1 MDIKKSA
8 SFLKRKID
16 SFSCNLII
24 CGEEIIGLEA
34 LRYWL
39 RNNYRTNPIQTE
51 TYVSRELTKL
61 YLKLEQNEAGFI
73 QNSDHFTFMKD
84 VDVFYTILKGLGI
97 TFEQLMEPGK
107 SKFQPETE
115 YEKLHNDNK
124 EIKSLLHELTNV
136 CTMGF
141 TKTNRSSFEEK
152 QKEFQSFFT
161 SQYIFINFNKK
172 IENLGQD
179 EKVQLQ
185 QNLRCCIL
193 MSICNISNEI
203 MPFNDLDN
211 LTKQDIPVEYL
222 ELQYFRVMQQSK
234 MSVMAKI
241 LRDLTGYQRIPYY
254 DRLVERIS
262 KEIDNYKSS
271 PTLIPDNSYEQTN
284 YLLYSCNIALLDL
297 LNRLT
302 FAFSKSYF
310 TNFKYISSVQLKK
323 KKEENDSILKLG
335 MLPNWNALPSLFCNE
350 IQQESLIKQYG
361 FQENHIER
369 LQEIFIKKTGSML
382 RQLSTYLSNIKERFY
397 SYQIVIEIRELLE
410 EYLHLVIQIIY
421 KENWILTADSESKIS
436 SFIDKFTQHTIIIS
450 HDMGGINEN
459 D

>member
-39 RNNYRTNPIQTE
+39 RNDYRTNPIQTE
-51 TYVSRELTKL
+51 TYVSRVLTKL

-115 YEKLHNDNK
+115 YENLHNDNQ

-152 QKEFQSFFT
+152 QKEFKSFFI

-185 QNLRCCIL
+185 QNLRWCIL
-193 MSICNISNEI
+193 MSIYYISNEI
-203 MPFNDLDN
+203 MPFNDSDN
-211 LTKQDIPVEYL
+211 LTKQDIPIEYL

-271 PTLIPDNSYEQTN
+271 PNSDNCYETNN

-310 TNFKYISSVQLKK
+310 SNFKYKSSVQFKK
-323 KKEENDSILKLG
+323 KKDENNTILKLG
-335 MLPNWNALPSLFCNE
+335 MLPNTNLLSSLCINNF
-350 IQQESLIKQYG
+350 QQDSLIKQYG
-361 FQENHIER
+361 FQENNITR
-369 LQEIFIKKTGSML
+369 LQEMFIKKTGSLL

-397 SYQIVIEIRELLE
+397 SYQIVQESRELLE
-410 EYLHLVIQIIY
+410 EYLHLVVQIIY
-421 KENWILTADSESKIS
+421 KENWILTEDSETKIS

-450 HDMGGINEN
+450 HDMGGMNEA

>member
-51 TYVSRELTKL
+51 TYVSRVLTKL

-115 YEKLHNDNK
+115 YEKLHNDNQ

-152 QKEFQSFFT
+152 QKEFKSFFI

-185 QNLRCCIL
+185 QNLRWCIL
-193 MSICNISNEI
+193 MSICYISNEI
-203 MPFNDLDN
+203 MPFNDSDN
-211 LTKQDIPVEYL
+211 LRKQDIPIEYL

-271 PTLIPDNSYEQTN
+271 PNSDNCYETNN

-310 TNFKYISSVQLKK
+310 SNFKYKSSVQLKK
-323 KKEENDSILKLG
+323 KKDENNTILKLG
-335 MLPNWNALPSLFCNE
+335 MLPNTNLLSSLCINNF
-350 IQQESLIKQYG
+350 QQDSLIKQYG
-361 FQENHIER
+361 FQENNITR
-369 LQEIFIKKTGSML
+369 LQEMFIKKTGSLL

-397 SYQIVIEIRELLE
+397 SYQIVQESRELLE
-410 EYLHLVIQIIY
+410 EYLHLVVQIIY
-421 KENWILTADSESKIS
+421 KENWILTEDSETKIS

-450 HDMGGINEN
+450 HDMGGMNEA

>member
-1 MDIKKSA
+1 MNIKKSA

-61 YLKLEQNEAGFI
+61 YLKLEKNEDGFI

-115 YEKLHNDNK
+115 YEKLHNDNQ

-152 QKEFQSFFT
+152 QKEFKSFFI

-185 QNLRCCIL
+185 QNLRWCIL
-193 MSICNISNEI
+193 MSICYISNEI
-203 MPFNDLDN
+203 MPFNDSDN
-211 LTKQDIPVEYL
+211 LRKQDIPIEYL

-241 LRDLTGYQRIPYY
+241 LRDLTGFQRIPYY

-271 PTLIPDNSYEQTN
+271 PNSDNCYETNN

-310 TNFKYISSVQLKK
+310 SNFKYKSSVQLKK
-323 KKEENDSILKLG
+323 KKDENNTILKFG
-335 MLPNWNALPSLFCNE
+335 MLPNTNLLSSLCINNF
-350 IQQESLIKQYG
+350 QQDSLIKQYG
-361 FQENHIER
+361 FQENNITR
-369 LQEIFIKKTGSML
+369 LQEMFIKKTGSLL

-397 SYQIVIEIRELLE
+397 SYQIVQESRELLE
-410 EYLHLVIQIIY
+410 EYLHLVVQIIY
-421 KENWILTADSESKIS
+421 KENWILTEDSETKIS

-450 HDMGGINEN
+450 HDMGGMNEA

>member
-1 MDIKKSA
+1 MNIKKSA

-51 TYVSRELTKL
+51 TYVSRVLTKL

-115 YEKLHNDNK
+115 YEKLHNDNQ

-152 QKEFQSFFT
+152 QKEFKSFFI

-185 QNLRCCIL
+185 QNLRWCIL
-193 MSICNISNEI
+193 MSICYISNEI
-203 MPFNDLDN
+203 MPFNDSDN
-211 LTKQDIPVEYL
+211 LRKQDIPIEYL

-271 PTLIPDNSYEQTN
+271 PNSDNCYETNN

-310 TNFKYISSVQLKK
+310 SNFKYKSSVQLKK
-323 KKEENDSILKLG
+323 KKDENNTILKFG
-335 MLPNWNALPSLFCNE
+335 MLPNTNLLSSLCINNF
-350 IQQESLIKQYG
+350 QQDSLIKQYG
-361 FQENHIER
+361 FQENNITR
-369 LQEIFIKKTGSML
+369 LQEMFIKKTGSLL

-397 SYQIVIEIRELLE
+397 SYQIVQESRELLE
-410 EYLHLVIQIIY
+410 EYLHLVVQIIY
-421 KENWILTADSESKIS
+421 KENWILTEDSETKIS
-436 SFIDKFTQHTIIIS
+436 SFIDKFIQHTIIIS
-450 HDMGGINEN
+450 HDMGGMNEA

>member
-1 MDIKKSA
+1 MNIKKSA

-51 TYVSRELTKL
+51 TYVSRVLTKL

-115 YEKLHNDNK
+115 YEKLHNDNQ

-152 QKEFQSFFT
+152 QKEFKSFFI

-185 QNLRCCIL
+185 QNLRWCIL
-193 MSICNISNEI
+193 MSICYISNEI
-203 MPFNDLDN
+203 MPFNDSDN
-211 LTKQDIPVEYL
+211 LRKQDIPIEYL

-271 PTLIPDNSYEQTN
+271 PNSDNCYETNN

-310 TNFKYISSVQLKK
+310 SNFKYKSSVQLKK
-323 KKEENDSILKLG
+323 KKDENNTILKLG
-335 MLPNWNALPSLFCNE
+335 MLPNTNLLSSLCINNF
-350 IQQESLIKQYG
+350 QQDSLIKQYG
-361 FQENHIER
+361 FQENNITR
-369 LQEIFIKKTGSML
+369 LQEMFIKKTGSLL

-397 SYQIVIEIRELLE
+397 SYQIVQESRELLE
-410 EYLHLVIQIIY
+410 EYLHLVVQIIY
-421 KENWILTADSESKIS
+421 KENWILTEDSETKIS

-450 HDMGGINEN
+450 HDMGGMNEA

>member
-1 MDIKKSA
+1 
-8 SFLKRKID
+8 
-16 SFSCNLII
+16 
-24 CGEEIIGLEA
+24 
-34 LRYWL
+34 
-39 RNNYRTNPIQTE
+39 
-51 TYVSRELTKL
+51 
-61 YLKLEQNEAGFI
+61 
-73 QNSDHFTFMKD
+73 
-84 VDVFYTILKGLGI
+84 
-97 TFEQLMEPGK
+97 
-107 SKFQPETE
+107 
-115 YEKLHNDNK
+115 
-124 EIKSLLHELTNV
+124 
-136 CTMGF
+136 
-141 TKTNRSSFEEK
+141 
-152 QKEFQSFFT
+152 
-161 SQYIFINFNKK
+161 
-172 IENLGQD
+172 
-179 EKVQLQ
+179 
-185 QNLRCCIL
+185 
-193 MSICNISNEI
+193 

-254 DRLVERIS
+254 DKLVERIS

>member
-1 MDIKKSA
+1 MNIKKSA

-51 TYVSRELTKL
+51 TYVSRVLTKL

-115 YEKLHNDNK
+115 YEKLHNDNQ

-152 QKEFQSFFT
+152 QKEFKSFFI

-185 QNLRCCIL
+185 QNLRWCIL
-193 MSICNISNEI
+193 MSICYISNEI
-203 MPFNDLDN
+203 MPFNDSDN
-211 LTKQDIPVEYL
+211 LRKQDIPIEYL

-271 PTLIPDNSYEQTN
+271 PNSDNCYETNN

-310 TNFKYISSVQLKK
+310 SNFKYKSSVQLKK
-323 KKEENDSILKLG
+323 KKDENNTILKFG
-335 MLPNWNALPSLFCNE
+335 MLPNTNLLSSLCINNF
-350 IQQESLIKQYG
+350 QQDSLIKQYG
-361 FQENHIER
+361 FQENNITR
-369 LQEIFIKKTGSML
+369 LQEMFIKKTGSLL

-397 SYQIVIEIRELLE
+397 SYQIVQESRELLE
-410 EYLHLVIQIIY
+410 EYLHLVVQIIY
-421 KENWILTADSESKIS
+421 KENWILTEDSETKIS

-450 HDMGGINEN
+450 HDMGEMNEA

>member
-51 TYVSRELTKL
+51 TYVSRVLTKL

-115 YEKLHNDNK
+115 YEKLHNDNQ

-152 QKEFQSFFT
+152 QKEFKSFFI

-185 QNLRCCIL
+185 QNLRWCIL
-193 MSICNISNEI
+193 MSICYISNEI
-203 MPFNDLDN
+203 MPFNDSDN
-211 LTKQDIPVEYL
+211 LTKQDIPIEYL

-241 LRDLTGYQRIPYY
+241 LRDLTGFQRIPYY

-271 PTLIPDNSYEQTN
+271 PNSDNCYETNN

-310 TNFKYISSVQLKK
+310 SNFKYKSSVQLKK
-323 KKEENDSILKLG
+323 KKDENDSILKLG
-335 MLPNWNALPSLFCNE
+335 MLPTWNALPSLFCNE
-350 IQQESLIKQYG
+350 IQQDSLIKQYG
-361 FQENHIER
+361 FQENNITR
-369 LQEIFIKKTGSML
+369 LQEMFIKKTGSLL

-397 SYQIVIEIRELLE
+397 SYQIVQESRELLE
-410 EYLHLVIQIIY
+410 EYLHLVVQIIY
-421 KENWILTADSESKIS
+421 KENWILTEDSETKIS

-450 HDMGGINEN
+450 HDMGGMNEA

>member
-1 MDIKKSA
+1 MNIKKSA

-51 TYVSRELTKL
+51 TYVSRVLTKL

-115 YEKLHNDNK
+115 YEKLHNDNQ

-152 QKEFQSFFT
+152 QKEFKSFFI

-185 QNLRCCIL
+185 QNLRWCIL
-193 MSICNISNEI
+193 MSICYISNEI
-203 MPFNDLDN
+203 MPFNDSDN
-211 LTKQDIPVEYL
+211 LRKQDIPIEYL

-271 PTLIPDNSYEQTN
+271 PNSDNCYETNN

-310 TNFKYISSVQLKK
+310 SNFKYKSSVQLKK
-323 KKEENDSILKLG
+323 KKDENNTILKFG
-335 MLPNWNALPSLFCNE
+335 MLPNTNLLSSLCINNF
-350 IQQESLIKQYG
+350 QQDSLIKQYG
-361 FQENHIER
+361 FQENNITR
-369 LQEIFIKKTGSML
+369 LQEMFIKKTGSLL

-397 SYQIVIEIRELLE
+397 SYQIVQESRELLE
-410 EYLHLVIQIIY
+410 EYLHLVVQIIY
-421 KENWILTADSESKIS
+421 KENWILTEDSETKIS

-450 HDMGGINEN
+450 HDMGGMNEA

>member
-16 SFSCNLII
+16 SFDCHLII
-24 CGEEIIGLEA
+24 GGKKIIGLEA
-34 LRYWL
+34 LRIWL
-39 RNNYRTNPIQTE
+39 RNNYRTSPIKSE
-51 TYVSRELTKL
+51 RYVSRALSNL
-61 YLKLEQNEAGFI
+61 YEILEENEAGFI
-73 QNSDHFTFMKD
+73 QNSDHFSFMKD

-115 YEKLHNDNK
+115 YEKLHNDNQ

-172 IENLGQD
+172 IEDLGND
-179 EKVQLQ
+179 EKIQLQ

-211 LTKQDIPVEYL
+211 LTKQDIPIEYL

-254 DRLVERIS
+254 DKLVERIC

-271 PTLIPDNSYEQTN
+271 PTLIPDNSYETTN

-323 KKEENDSILKLG
+323 KKEENDTILKLG
-335 MLPNWNALPSLFCNE
+335 MLQSWNALPSLFCNE
-350 IQQESLIKQYG
+350 FQQESLIKQYG
-361 FQENHIER
+361 FQENHIAR
-369 LQEIFIKKTGSML
+369 LQEIFIKKTGSLL

-397 SYQIVIEIRELLE
+397 SYHIVKEIRELLE
-410 EYLHLVIQIIY
+410 EYLHLVVQIIY
-421 KENWILTADSESKIS
+421 KENWILTADSESKITN
-436 SFIDKFTQHTIIIS
+436 FIDKFTQHTIIIS

>member
-115 YEKLHNDNK
+115 YEKLHNDNQ

-152 QKEFQSFFT
+152 QKEFKSFFI

-185 QNLRCCIL
+185 QNLRWCIL
-193 MSICNISNEI
+193 MSICYISNEI
-203 MPFNDLDN
+203 MPFNDSDN
-211 LTKQDIPVEYL
+211 LRKQDIPIEYL

-271 PTLIPDNSYEQTN
+271 PNSDNCYETNN

-310 TNFKYISSVQLKK
+310 SNFKYKSSVQLKK
-323 KKEENDSILKLG
+323 KKDENNTILKFG
-335 MLPNWNALPSLFCNE
+335 MLPNTNLLSSLCINNF
-350 IQQESLIKQYG
+350 QQDSLIKQYG
-361 FQENHIER
+361 FQENNITR
-369 LQEIFIKKTGSML
+369 LQEMFIKKTGSLL

-397 SYQIVIEIRELLE
+397 SYQIVQESRELLE
-410 EYLHLVIQIIY
+410 EYLHLVVQIIY
-421 KENWILTADSESKIS
+421 KENWILTEDSETKIS

-450 HDMGGINEN
+450 HDMGGMNEA

>member
-1 MDIKKSA
+1 MNIKKSA

-61 YLKLEQNEAGFI
+61 YLKLEKNEASFI

-115 YEKLHNDNK
+115 YEKLHNDNQ

-152 QKEFQSFFT
+152 QKEFKSFFI

-185 QNLRCCIL
+185 QNLRWCIL
-193 MSICNISNEI
+193 MSICYISNEI
-203 MPFNDLDN
+203 MPFNDSDN
-211 LTKQDIPVEYL
+211 LRKQDIPIEYL

-271 PTLIPDNSYEQTN
+271 PNSDNCYETNN

-310 TNFKYISSVQLKK
+310 SNFKYKSSVQLKK
-323 KKEENDSILKLG
+323 KKDENNTILKFG
-335 MLPNWNALPSLFCNE
+335 MLPNTNLLSSLCINNF
-350 IQQESLIKQYG
+350 QQDSLIKQYG
-361 FQENHIER
+361 FQENNITR
-369 LQEIFIKKTGSML
+369 LQEMFIKKTGSLL

-397 SYQIVIEIRELLE
+397 SYQIVQESRELLE
-410 EYLHLVIQIIY
+410 EYLHLVVQIIY
-421 KENWILTADSESKIS
+421 KENWILTEDSETKIS

-450 HDMGGINEN
+450 HDMGGMNEAN
-459 D
+459 